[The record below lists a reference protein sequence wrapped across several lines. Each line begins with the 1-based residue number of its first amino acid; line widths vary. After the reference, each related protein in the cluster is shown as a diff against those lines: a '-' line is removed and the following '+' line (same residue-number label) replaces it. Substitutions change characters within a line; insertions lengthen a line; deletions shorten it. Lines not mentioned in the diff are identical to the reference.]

1 MFRQLRILFLLFILL
16 IVAVGAYLTKLRTTS
31 WDRPLTVAI
40 YPVNGDGSERSSRYI
55 EGLGLGDFQDIE
67 TFFAE
72 EANHYGL
79 ALKKPVEI
87 VMGPALTERP
97 PLTPKDGNILDII
110 WWSLKIR
117 FWAKNVH
124 DDYGPPSDIQ
134 LFVKYFDP
142 QTHPRLAHSTA
153 LQKGL
158 LGVVNAFARKREAG
172 SNNVVI
178 AHEFLHTLGATDKY
192 DLQTDQP
199 LYPIGYA
206 EPHKMP
212 LLPQDFAEI
221 MAGRIPVSRQQA
233 EQPDS
238 LDSVE
243 VGEATALEIGWIK

>member
-16 IVAVGAYLTKLRTTS
+16 IVAVGAYLTKMRTTS
-31 WDRPLTVAI
+31 WERPLTVAI
-40 YPVNGDGSERSSRYI
+40 YPINGDGSEKSKQYI
-55 EGLGLGDFQDIE
+55 KGLGQGDFQDIE

-72 EANHYGL
+72 EADHYGL
-79 ALKKPVEI
+79 ALKNPVEI
-87 VMGPALTERP
+87 VMGPVLAKKP
-97 PLTPKDGNILDII
+97 PAVPEGGNFLNIV

-117 FWAKNVH
+117 FWARSIHKQ
-124 DDYGPPSDIQ
+124 YGPPSDIQ
-134 LFVKYFDP
+134 LFVKYYDP

-158 LGVVNAFARKREAG
+158 LGVVNAFASQREAG
-172 SNNVVI
+172 SNNIVI

-192 DLQTDQP
+192 NLATDQP

-206 EPHKMP
+206 EPNKKP

-233 EQPDS
+233 KQPDS
-238 LDSVE
+238 LDSVL
-243 VGEATALEIGWIK
+243 VGRATAIEIGWIK